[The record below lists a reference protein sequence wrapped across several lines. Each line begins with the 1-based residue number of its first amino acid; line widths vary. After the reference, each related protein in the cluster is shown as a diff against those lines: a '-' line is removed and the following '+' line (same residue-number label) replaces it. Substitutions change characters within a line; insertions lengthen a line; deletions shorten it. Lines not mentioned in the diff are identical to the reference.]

1 MCDLSQV
8 VNFLYFSLI
17 VHLLLTGFNRS
28 SLELFFGGGGT
39 PVAHG
44 GSQAWGRIGAVAAG
58 AHHSHSNTRSEPC
71 LCPTPQL
78 VAALGL

>member
-28 SLELFFGGGGT
+28 SLELFFGGG
-39 PVAHG
+39 AHL
-44 GSQAWGRIGAVAAG
+44 WRMEVP
-58 AHHSHSNTRSEPC
+58 RLEVE
-71 LCPTPQL
+71 LEL
-78 VAALGL
+78 